1 MQRADFRGDAERH
14 RQHGQDQRQ
23 RDITSQQKLYGK
35 ATARKQAAADNQ
47 TFKKAFMRRI
57 QTGNVAAGGDE
68 GKQQALLKM
77 SEDQAHGHGKT
88 QHQRLSQC
96 VVNFRVIDQPA
107 PHGE

>member
-1 MQRADFRGDAERH
+1 MQRTDFRRDAERH

-23 RDITSQQKLYGK
+23 RDIPGKQELYGE
-35 ATARKQAAADNQ
+35 ATARKQAATNDQ
-47 TFKKAFMRRI
+47 AFEKTLMRRV
-57 QTGNVAAGGDE
+57 QTGDVAAGGHE

-77 SEDQAHGHGKT
+77 SEDQAYGHRKT